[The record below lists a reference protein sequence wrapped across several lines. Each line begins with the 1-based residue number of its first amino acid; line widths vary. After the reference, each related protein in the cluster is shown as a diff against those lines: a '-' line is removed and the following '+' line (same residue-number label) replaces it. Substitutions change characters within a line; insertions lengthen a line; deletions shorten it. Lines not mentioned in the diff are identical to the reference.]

1 MEPNFTFLNTPKIE
15 NNESNNVQKSSMSWL
30 DKDLPKV
37 SNWSKSP
44 QNQTTKIKTT
54 KKILISE
61 WLKHPQKRLVVIYTF
76 QIIACL
82 LLALFTLALLYIFNP
97 PLTQSNGKQSATG
110 VAVFTVVVFVMAFI
124 IAECIRW
131 IKY

>member
-1 MEPNFTFLNTPKIE
+1 
-15 NNESNNVQKSSMSWL
+15 MSWL

-37 SNWSKSP
+37 SDWSKSP
-44 QNQTTKIKTT
+44 QKNLKQTEINS

-61 WLKHPQKRLVVIYTF
+61 WLKHPKKRLAVIYSF

-82 LLALFTLALLYIFNP
+82 LLALFVLALLYIFNP

-110 VAVFTVVVFVMAFI
+110 VAIFVILTFISAFV
-124 IAECIRW
+124 IAESFRW